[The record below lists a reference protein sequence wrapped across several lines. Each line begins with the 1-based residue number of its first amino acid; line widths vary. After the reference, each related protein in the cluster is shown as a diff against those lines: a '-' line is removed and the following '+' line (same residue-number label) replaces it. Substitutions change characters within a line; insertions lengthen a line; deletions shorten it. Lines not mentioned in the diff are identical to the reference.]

1 MLPLLII
8 IGEIF
13 LFGRQIKT
21 NSLFVFLPIILLCI
35 PILIM
40 FSFTFLIWNESEK
53 IIIGDYAL
61 SNVFC
66 YLLFGLISIVY
77 LLRSKYGPIHPEQ

>member
-1 MLPLLII
+1 VLPLLII